1 MKTISAHSYIS
12 RFSALGVVVF
22 VLISV
27 GMLYRMEYVSEVIE
41 QENYQAATDELLE
54 AVERTYELV
63 DESALGLTQWV
74 EIYQQIVDPVYYVYW
89 REQRLK
95 KNVQL
100 PKFIRSVE
108 LYKQNGKALVSVRQ
122 GLLPEQTLTRSRLL
136 ITETGQAILLSFY
149 PVFSPLDNKNPVG
162 YLGIEVD
169 LMVALFEK
177 ESFHSLDVSQLKVKG
192 RELEATPDE
201 FVNHLEY
208 QAIPSPEASKLRSI
222 LQGTLVQFGLL
233 MVFLIAFFYWA
244 MSRLFS
250 TPLQRLEQH
259 VDNLRKQRAGSPLA
273 LTPIPVDELEKLR
286 LSLIG
291 YQDELSQ
298 IHADLDEKNKE
309 LWSQAHHDALTGIFN
324 RRAFDEDWKSIQDLV
339 GSHSLQVSFV
349 LFDCDFFKAIN
360 DTYGHDTGDKV
371 IKNIAQS
378 ISSALRA
385 GDRLYRMG
393 GDEFAAVLLNTDAKM
408 AEEVAHRCIEKVG
421 AFPFHLSGV
430 RETVRSSVGI
440 ASVFASSKADLEQLP
455 KQADMAMY
463 HAKKISHKRPIHYH
477 SSLEK
482 TSGVWVS
489 NQIVDSCLLA
499 VNKGIGLEMH
509 YQPICIGATGEI
521 CYYEALMRIRT
532 GDEVLSP
539 ASFMPIV
546 EQRNM
551 NAELDMAVFKR
562 IEADLQS
569 GAFPEHSGVSV
580 NLCGETVI
588 RTDLVQLLEPLEKHL
603 GEHKIIIEVTETA
616 LITNLEQASASLGQL
631 RERGFE
637 VALDDFGSGYSSIRY
652 LANMPV
658 DIVKFDISM
667 VRAFTS
673 GERSRMII
681 ESMIRIVQD
690 ANYCL
695 VCEGIE
701 TEDVNAQLRDV
712 GVEIMQ
718 GYYFGRPQPL
728 SEIQV

>member
-1 MKTISAHSYIS
+1 MKMISAHSYIS
-12 RFSALGVVVF
+12 RFSALGVLVF

-41 QENYQAATDELLE
+41 EESYQTATDELKQ
-54 AVERTYELV
+54 AVEQTYTLI
-63 DESALGLTQWV
+63 DDSAVALTQWI

-108 LYKQNGKALVSVRQ
+108 LYKRNGSALVSVRQ
-122 GLLPEQTLTRSRLL
+122 GLLPEHVLSKPRLL
-136 ITETGQAILLSFY
+136 IAENNQASLLSFY
-149 PVFSPLDNKNPVG
+149 PVFSPLDNQNPVG
-162 YLGIEVD
+162 YLGVEVD
-169 LMVALFEK
+169 LMLALFEK
-177 ESFHSLDVSQLKVKG
+177 ERFHSLDISQLKVKPVAI
-192 RELEATPDE
+192 ETDPED
-201 FVNHLEY
+201 FINHLDY
-208 QAIPSPEASKLRSI
+208 RAISNPEASKLRSI
-222 LQGTLVQFGLL
+222 LQSTLVLFGLL
-233 MVFLIAFFYWA
+233 MVFLIGFFYWA
-244 MSRLFS
+244 MKRLFS

-259 VDNLRKQRAGSPLA
+259 VDSLRKQRASSPLA

-309 LWSQAHHDALTGIFN
+309 LWSQAHHDALTGVFN
-324 RRAFDEDWKSIQDLV
+324 RRAFDEDWKSIQELV
-339 GSHSLQVSFV
+339 VSHSFQVSFV

-408 AEEVAHRCIEKVG
+408 AEEVAQRCIEKVG
-421 AFPFHLSGV
+421 TFPFHLSGV

-440 ASVFASSKADLEQLP
+440 SSVFAANKKDLEQLP

-463 HAKKISHKRPIHYH
+463 HAKKISHKRPIHYD

-499 VNKGIGLEMH
+499 VNQGMGLEMH
-509 YQPICIGATGEI
+509 YQPICMGGTGNI
-521 CYYEALMRIRT
+521 CYYEALMRIRVD
-532 GDEVLSP
+532 DEVLSP
-539 ASFMPIV
+539 ANFMPIV
-546 EQRNM
+546 DQRNM
-551 NAELDMAVFKR
+551 NAELDMAVFR
-562 IEADLQS
+562 QIDSDLQS
-569 GAFPEHSGVSV
+569 GLFPKQSGVSL

-588 RTDLVQLLEPLEKHL
+588 RTDLVQLLEPLAKHL
-603 GEHKIIIEVTETA
+603 DAHKIIIEVTETA
-616 LITNLEQASASLGQL
+616 LITNLEQASASLDQL
-631 RERGFE
+631 RQRGFE

-667 VRAFTS
+667 VRAFVS
-673 GERSRMII
+673 GQRSRMII
-681 ESMIRIVQD
+681 ESMIKLVQD
-690 ANYCL
+690 ANYRL

-701 TEDVNAQLRDV
+701 TEDVNVQLLGV
-712 GVEIMQ
+712 GVEFMQ
-718 GYYFGRPQPL
+718 GYYFGRPKPL